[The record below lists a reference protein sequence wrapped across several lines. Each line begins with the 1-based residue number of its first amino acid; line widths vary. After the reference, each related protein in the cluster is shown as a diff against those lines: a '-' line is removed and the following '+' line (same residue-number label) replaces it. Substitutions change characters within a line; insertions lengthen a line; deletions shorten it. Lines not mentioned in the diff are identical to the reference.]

1 MKGLKLKK
9 KKTSKDKGMEFQC
22 LTYQI
27 YYEECSKQDHNVK
40 ILHTAMQNS
49 KETKSYL
56 VNIIKFR

>member
-1 MKGLKLKK
+1 
-9 KKTSKDKGMEFQC
+9 MEFQC

-27 YYEECSKQDHNVK
+27 YYEECSKQYHNVK